1 MLIKENIL
9 VKVEQLS
16 KKAYG
21 DPSKGDKGYVP
32 TVLQG
37 MSNDVEHVR
46 WSRCLNLQNLL
57 EHVKFVPSTHSS
69 TDAAGW
75 GKLNQNRFTMPDPAT
90 DELKVAQ
97 LVEATE
103 EGPTLQDQ
111 IKQMEGEGR
120 SDHASRLYRML
131 LCGCGNHIYSKDK
144 YLGSQ
149 ARIVFKTK
157 FPQLADKE
165 WRSYLNNLYAMC
177 GHHPTLM
184 THGLKYEE
192 YCHLSFSA
200 IDVLCS
206 KINGLNKLKS
216 SEANKKK

>member
-1 MLIKENIL
+1 L
-9 VKVEQLS
+9 VDLAKLS
-16 KKAYG
+16 KEAYG
-21 DPSKGDKGYVP
+21 DPSKGDQGHV
-32 TVLQG
+32 VNGLQG
-37 MSNDVEHVR
+37 VTNDVEHVV
-46 WSRCLNLQNLL
+46 WSRYLLLQDLL
-57 EHVKFVPSTHSS
+57 KSVKCVPSMFSPS
-69 TDAAGW
+69 DMEKWKNGDR
-75 GKLNQNRFTMPDPAT
+75 NRFTMLAASG
-90 DELKVAQ
+90 ESKVAQ

-111 IKQMEGEGR
+111 IEKKEGEET
-120 SDHASRLYRML
+120 SEYQDRLYRML

-177 GHHPTLM
+177 GFHPTLTM
-184 THGLKYEE
+184 HGLKYEE

-200 IDVLCS
+200 ITVLCQ
-206 KINGLNKLKS
+206 KINVLNKLKR
-216 SEANKKK
+216 SEASKKK